1 MISVQECG
9 PAILLVVFIVAIA
22 WLCYNINSV
31 SRAANALE
39 RIADAHE
46 RIADAMEAQDEDD
59 EDDEGAE

>member
-22 WLCYNINSV
+22 WLCYNIHSV

-39 RIADAHE
+39 RIADALE
-46 RIADAMEAQDEDD
+46 REGEDD
-59 EDDEGAE
+59 AE

>member
-9 PAILLVVFIVAIA
+9 PIILLVAFFGLVA
-22 WLCYNINSV
+22 WLCYNIHSV

-46 RIADAMEAQDEDD
+46 RIADAMEAQDEDEG
-59 EDDEGAE
+59 EDDE

>member
-9 PAILLVVFIVAIA
+9 PAILLVVFIAAIA

-39 RIADAHE
+39 RIADALESQHE
-46 RIADAMEAQDEDD
+46 DEGKDD
-59 EDDEGAE
+59 E